1 MNLIYIAV
9 AFLLIILFLQTP
21 ATTDGDS
28 ICRGE
33 PEPAQMDRLRHLS
46 FVLVCVFAIF
56 CSIVDA
62 KMFPSVEEIFAV
74 IGIVVI
80 EGRLMFGKE
89 RTVHTPPRQVDQQ
102 VELDRIADVLAI
114 CQQYMRAG
122 VRAQSFYIP
131 RWLTRNEYVALR
143 RKLMPQ
149 HFGVKYTFLSRF
161 TNRPKLKMFPIDAMY
176 ET

>member
-1 MNLIYIAV
+1 MNLVYIAV

-21 ATTDGDS
+21 VTTDGDS

-33 PEPAQMDRLRHLS
+33 PEPAQIDRLRHLS
-46 FVLVCVFAIF
+46 FVLVCIFAF
-56 CSIVDA
+56 YCSVVDA
-62 KMFPSVEEIFAV
+62 KMFPSVEEIAAV

-80 EGRLMFGKE
+80 EGRLMVRRE
-89 RTVHTPPRQVDQQ
+89 RTVHTAPRVVDQQ
-102 VELDRIADVLAI
+102 VELNRIADTLAL
-114 CQQYMRAG
+114 CEQYMRAG
-122 VRAQSFYIP
+122 VKAQSFHIP
-131 RWLTRNEYVALR
+131 RWLTRNEYTALR

-161 TNRPKLKMFPIDAMY
+161 TNRPKLKMFPIHAMY

>member
-80 EGRLMFGKE
+80 EGRLMIGKE

-143 RKLMPQ
+143 RKLMTQ
-149 HFGVKYTFLSRF
+149 HFGVKYTFFSRF
-161 TNRPKLKMFPIDAMY
+161 TDRPKLKMFPLDAVY